1 MNSLRKSVLQ
11 NKMRE
16 SSETQMSVA
25 EEESLR
31 MSLFSLEMMDLR
43 PDDGRGCRKYK
54 IIYRKKKKKS
64 LALEI
69 FCLQRL
75 NSHKKISERD
85 RCAIRGTET
94 FIHHV

>member
-1 MNSLRKSVLQ
+1 
-11 NKMRE
+11 
-16 SSETQMSVA
+16 MSVA

-31 MSLFSLEMMDLR
+31 ISLFSLEMMDLR

-54 IIYRKKKKKS
+54 IIYRKKKS